1 MKILSLNINNFGGFK
16 CKEKYKKDNKYNEWC
31 THDKTS
37 EATEIFAYIQQ
48 EKPVI
53 AILHEFEMNAKTA
66 KEFIQSM
73 NLIGYE
79 IVPTEKHIYKDPS
92 VTIMFVRKELLY
104 SKLDNPHK
112 EKSLRANAIK
122 TGDFIV
128 YGIHIPTVYD
138 SDFWEEIIGFY
149 KKHEAEKL
157 VIIGDY
163 NVYDIGTDQ
172 KKKFLELLSLN
183 AKDAWLEK
191 GYSNSIKTH
200 IKGRRLDYAIMTPS
214 LFECLIDIRIDPFLM
229 NNENTD
235 HAALIIEI

>member
-1 MKILSLNINNFGGFK
+1 MKILSLNINNFGGFE
-16 CKEKYKKDNKYNEWC
+16 CKEKYKKNNKYEEWSKL
-31 THDKTS
+31 DKTN
-37 EATEIFAYIQQ
+37 EATEIFAYIQL

-53 AILHEFEMNAKTA
+53 AVLHEFEQNTKIA

-79 IVPTEKHIYKDPS
+79 IVPIEKHSYKNPS
-92 VTIMFVRKELLY
+92 ITIMFVRNDLLY
-104 SKLDNPHK
+104 SKIDNPHK
-112 EKSLRANAIK
+112 DKSLRASVIK

-128 YGIHIPTVYD
+128 YGIHIPPVYD
-138 SDFWEEIIGFY
+138 SGFWKEIIDFY
-149 KKHEAEKL
+149 KKNNAKKL

-163 NVYDIGTDQ
+163 NVYDVGTDQ
-172 KKKFLELLSLN
+172 KRNFLELLSLN

-191 GYSNSIKTH
+191 SYSNSTKTH

-214 LFECLIDIRIDPFLM
+214 LFECLIDIRIDPLLL
-229 NNENTD
+229 NNKNTD